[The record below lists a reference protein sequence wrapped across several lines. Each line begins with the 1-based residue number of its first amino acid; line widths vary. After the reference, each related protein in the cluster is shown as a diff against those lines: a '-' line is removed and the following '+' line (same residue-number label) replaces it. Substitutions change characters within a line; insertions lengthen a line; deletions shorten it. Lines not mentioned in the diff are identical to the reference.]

1 MYSVTE
7 LYIKILIMNKVELI
21 GMQFYAYHGC
31 FEEEQ
36 IIGNKFVVNFW
47 AEADLSKPAQTDNIA
62 DALNYQ
68 EVYNIIAAQMRIKS
82 HLLENV
88 ARRILDA
95 VKASFPYITNAQVQI
110 DKLNPPLGGQVYASR
125 VTMNL

>member
-1 MYSVTE
+1 
-7 LYIKILIMNKVELI
+7 MNKVELI

-31 FEEEQ
+31 FEQEQ

-47 AEADLSKPAQTDNIA
+47 AEADLSKPAQTDNIE

-68 EVYNIIAAQMRIKS
+68 LVYNIIAEQMKIKS

-95 VKASFPYITNAQVQI
+95 VKAEFPYITNAQVQI

>member
-1 MYSVTE
+1 
-7 LYIKILIMNKVELI
+7 
-21 GMQFYAYHGC
+21 MQFYAYHGC

-36 IIGNKFVVNFW
+36 IIGNKFLVNFW
-47 AEADLSKPAQTDNIA
+47 AEAELSVPARTDDIN

-68 EVYNIIAAQMRIKS
+68 EVYNIIKGEMEIKS

-95 VKASFPYITNAQVQI
+95 VKKAFPYIIDAQVQI

>member
-1 MYSVTE
+1 MH
-7 LYIKILIMNKVELI
+7 
-21 GMQFYAYHGC
+21 FYAYHGC

-36 IIGNKFVVNFW
+36 IIGNKFLVNFW
-47 AEADLSKPAQTDNIA
+47 AEADLSKPAATDNIE

-68 EVYNIIAAQMRIKS
+68 LVYNVIKEQMEIKS
-82 HLLENV
+82 HLLEHV

-95 VKASFPYITNAQVQI
+95 IKSHLLEHVAMRILDAVKAQFPYIERAQVQI
-110 DKLNPPLGGQVYASR
+110 SKLNPPLGGQVYASR

>member
-1 MYSVTE
+1 M
-7 LYIKILIMNKVELI
+7 MDRVELI
-21 GMQFYAYHGC
+21 DMHFYAYHGC

-36 IIGNKFVVNFW
+36 IIGNKFLVNFW
-47 AEADLSKPAQTDNIA
+47 AEADLSKPAATDNIE

-68 EVYNIIAAQMRIKS
+68 LVYNVIKEQMEIKS
-82 HLLENV
+82 HLLEHV

-95 VKASFPYITNAQVQI
+95 VKAQFPYIERAQVQI
-110 DKLNPPLGGQVYASR
+110 SKLNPPLGGQVYASR

>member
-1 MYSVTE
+1 
-7 LYIKILIMNKVELI
+7 
-21 GMQFYAYHGC
+21 MQFYAYHGC

-68 EVYNIIAAQMRIKS
+68 EVYNIIKGQMEIKS

-88 ARRILDA
+88 AYRILNA
-95 VKASFPYITNAQVQI
+95 IKERFPYITAARVSV
-110 DKLNPPLGGQVYASR
+110 DKLNPPLGGQVGASR
-125 VTMNL
+125 VTMSI

>member
-1 MYSVTE
+1 M
-7 LYIKILIMNKVELI
+7 KDRVELV

-36 IIGNKFVVNFW
+36 RIGNRFVVNFW
-47 AEADLSKPAQTDNIA
+47 AEADLSLPARTDNIE

-68 EVYNIIAAQMRIKS
+68 EVYNIIRSQMAIKS

-95 VKASFPYITNAQVQI
+95 VKERFPYIENAQVQI
-110 DKLNPPLGGQVYASR
+110 DKLNPPLGGQVYSSR

>member
-1 MYSVTE
+1 M
-7 LYIKILIMNKVELI
+7 IMNRVELI

-47 AEADLSKPAQTDNIA
+47 AETDLSKPAQTDNIE

-68 EVYNIIAAQMRIKS
+68 EVYNIIKEQMAVKS

-88 ARRILDA
+88 ARRILNA
-95 VKASFPYITNAQVQI
+95 VKEAFPYIKGAQVQI

-125 VTMNL
+125 VTMSL

>member
-1 MYSVTE
+1 MDR
-7 LYIKILIMNKVELI
+7 VELI
-21 GMQFYAYHGC
+21 DMHFYAYHGC

-36 IIGNKFVVNFW
+36 IIGNKFLVNFW
-47 AEADLSKPAQTDNIA
+47 AEADLSKPAATDNIE

-68 EVYNIIAAQMRIKS
+68 LVYNVIKEQMEIKS
-82 HLLENV
+82 HLLEHV

-95 VKASFPYITNAQVQI
+95 VKAQFPYIERAQVQI
-110 DKLNPPLGGQVYASR
+110 SKLNPPLGGQVYASS

>member
-1 MYSVTE
+1 
-7 LYIKILIMNKVELI
+7 
-21 GMQFYAYHGC
+21 MQFYAYHGC

-36 IIGNKFVVNFW
+36 IIGNKFLVNFW
-47 AEADLSKPAQTDNIA
+47 AEADLSIPARTDDIN

-68 EVYNIIAAQMRIKS
+68 EVYNIIKGEMEIKS

-95 VKASFPYITNAQVQI
+95 VKKAFPYIIDAQVQI

>member
-1 MYSVTE
+1 MDR
-7 LYIKILIMNKVELI
+7 VELI
-21 GMQFYAYHGC
+21 DMHFYAYHGC

-36 IIGNKFVVNFW
+36 IIGNNFLVTFW
-47 AEADLSKPAQTDNIA
+47 AETDLSKPAVSDNIE

-68 EVYNIIAAQMRIKS
+68 EVYNVIKGEMDIKS
-82 HLLENV
+82 HLLEHV

-95 VKASFPYITNAQVQI
+95 VKAKYPYIERAQVQI
-110 DKLNPPLGGQVYASR
+110 SKLNPPLGGKVFASR